1 MSESMIKE
9 QRLSDATSAKYENV
23 NNRLDAIFWGIGG
36 IILVVAIAFGLI
48 HTDTHYKQEN
58 IIEKLRLV
66 EDGLKIS
73 PKTDQ
78 IDNDILHLRKN
89 VEMLNSKLD
98 TLLSDKAK

>member
-1 MSESMIKE
+1 MSENVIKE
-9 QRLSDATSAKYENV
+9 NPLSDATNEKNQNV

-36 IILVVAIAFGLI
+36 IIVIVAIAFGLI

-58 IIEKLRLV
+58 IIEKLRVV
-66 EDGLKIS
+66 EDVIKLS

-78 IDNDILHLRKN
+78 MDKDILDLRKN

>member
-1 MSESMIKE
+1 MSENVINE
-9 QRLSDATSAKYENV
+9 QQISDTTNEKYENV

-36 IILVVAIAFGLI
+36 LLIVVAIAFGLI

-58 IIEKLRLV
+58 IIEKLRSV
-66 EDGLKIS
+66 EDGLKVS

-78 IDNDILHLRKN
+78 MDKEILDLRKN

-98 TLLSDKAK
+98 TLLSDKNK